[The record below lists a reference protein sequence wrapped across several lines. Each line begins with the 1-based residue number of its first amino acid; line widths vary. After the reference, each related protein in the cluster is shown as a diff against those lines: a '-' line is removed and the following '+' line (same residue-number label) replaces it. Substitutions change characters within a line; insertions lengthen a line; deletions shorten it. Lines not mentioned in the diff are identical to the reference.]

1 MQPIGKEVVDVAKKI
16 GGAVAVRNA
25 LGLDMIAYLAKLPN
39 MPAART
45 RARSELRAQVVKA
58 LAHSSRILIAEALID
73 GERCVYDLTKVVGSD
88 MSTVSKHLAIMKAA
102 GLVEVD
108 KRGLNVFYRLR
119 CPCLGDFFRCVDTIN
134 RGHMNALKHA
144 AA

>member
-1 MQPIGKEVVDVAKKI
+1 MQPTEKEVVDPAKKI
-16 GGAVAVRNA
+16 GGSVAAGNA
-25 LGLDMIAYLAKLPN
+25 LGLDIIAYLAKLPN
-39 MPAART
+39 MPTAKA

-58 LAHSSRILIAEALID
+58 LAHSSRLLIAEALID
-73 GERCVYDLTKVVGSD
+73 GEQCVCDLTEVVGAD
-88 MSTVSKHLAIMKAA
+88 MSTVSKHLLIMKAA
-102 GLVEVD
+102 GLVEAH

-134 RGHMNALKHA
+134 RGHMNALKQA

>member
-1 MQPIGKEVVDVAKKI
+1 MQPIGKEVVDLARKIVAQ
-16 GGAVAVRNA
+16 VAARNV
-25 LGLDMIAYLAKLPN
+25 LGRDMIAYLAKLPN
-39 MPAART
+39 MPVSKT
-45 RARSELRAQVVKA
+45 KARSELRAQVVKA
-58 LAHSSRILIAEALID
+58 LAHPSRLLIAEALID
-73 GERCVYDLTKVVGSD
+73 GEQCVCDLTEVVGAD
-88 MSTVSKHLAIMKAA
+88 ISTVSKHLLIMKAA
-102 GLVEVD
+102 GLVEAD